1 MKPKTMKIK
10 LLFHLSLFTFLFAA
24 SPISSVHAQTQAEIA
39 AMQNESSSST
49 TAKEKTAAEKKAE
62 KELQKAEKQIA
73 DAKAKEIKDAEA
85 AAKKASKNEK
95 DAKPAKEKAA
105 KAEKEAKPT
114 KEKAVKEE
122 KSDKP
127 AKAKKEAKPAK
138 AKAVKED
145 KPVKEKTA
153 KEEKEAK
160 PAKETTVAEKPAKE
174 TSSSSSKSNPTTLKS
189 NYSNVQN
196 KPLKTWSVDVGVNF
210 TNPQTDIRYHDFFG
224 TLDPKNE
231 FKYGGQLRVTKMFD
245 NAIGLQAQ
253 FAYNRLQGV
262 YDTLV
267 PYKEDRQSMAAAGI
281 TEGLYFRN
289 NVIQG
294 SLNIYWNISN
304 TVFNINR
311 YYRALNSRKPMK
323 PRWFSLYAY
332 TGIGVSIFDP
342 HVMRLSDN
350 VSVEDATVFPGVDFQ
365 TNRSTEVVVPAV
377 LGAKVKISKTIDLGF
392 EYGYNFIFS
401 DKLDGFNYDHPGR
414 LKTDA
419 YTHGSLVLTMKL
431 GGKKNAKEHIEWS
444 NSMEPVFNELAKIG
458 EIEKKVNKL
467 TQDDDKD
474 GVSDYFDKDTDTE
487 EGATV
492 GANGIRLDTD
502 GDGVPDDMDMELF
515 TGKGAEVDE
524 NGRAIDTDGDGV
536 PDYLDLE
543 DGTSKD
549 EFVNFQGR
557 SIDAYSKGKEG
568 KLRNLALPSI
578 FFDTDMATIKRD
590 YEDELFQMALT
601 IKRNNGLKFILE
613 GHCDERGTD
622 EYNIELGKRRA
633 EAVKQYLIDNYKLDP
648 AIFTIVSKGREEAMS
663 PRYNINR
670 RVDIIVAE

>member
-1 MKPKTMKIK
+1 MKIK
-10 LLFHLSLFTFLFAA
+10 LLFNVSLFTLLFAFA
-24 SPISSVHAQTQAEIA
+24 PIVTVHAQTQAEIA
-39 AMQNESSSST
+39 AMQNEGNNSS
-49 TAKEKTAAEKKAE
+49 ADNEKTAAEKKAE

-85 AAKKASKNEK
+85 AAKKAAKNATTTAEK
-95 DAKPAKEKAA
+95 EAKPAKEKAV
-105 KAEKEAKPT
+105 KTEKEAKPAKEKEEKAV

-122 KSDKP
+122 K
-127 AKAKKEAKPAK
+127 
-138 AKAVKED
+138 
-145 KPVKEKTA
+145 PVKA
-153 KEEKEAK
+153 EKEAK
-160 PAKETTVAEKPAKE
+160 PVKETAVAEKPAKE
-174 TSSSSSKSNPTTLKS
+174 TSSSSSKSSGTSLRSS
-189 NYSNVQN
+189 NSNTMN

-231 FKYGGQLRVTKMFD
+231 FKYGGQIRVTKMFD

-267 PYKEDRQSMAAAGI
+267 PYKEDRQSMANAGI

-294 SLNIYWNISN
+294 SLNLYWNISN

-350 VSVEDATVFPGVDFQ
+350 VSVEDPSVFPGVNFQ

-392 EYGYNFIFS
+392 EYGYNFVFS

-419 YTHGSLVLTMKL
+419 YTHGSLVVTMKL

-444 NSMEPVFNELAKIG
+444 NSLEPVFNELAKIG

-467 TQDDDKD
+467 TKDDDED
-474 GVSDYFDKDTDTE
+474 GVSDYFDKDTETP
-487 EGATV
+487 EGSTV

-524 NGRAIDTDGDGV
+524 NGRAIDTDHDGV

-543 DGTSKD
+543 DGTTKD
-549 EFVNFQGR
+549 DLVNFQGR
-557 SIDAYSKGKEG
+557 SIDAYSKSNNNTG

-601 IKRNNGLKFILE
+601 IKRNNGLKFVLE
-613 GHCDERGTD
+613 GHCDERGSD

-633 EAVKQYLIDNYKLDP
+633 ESVKQYLIDNYKLDP
-648 AIFTIVSKGREEAMS
+648 SIFTIVSKGRAEVMS

-670 RVDIIVAE
+670 RVDVIVAE